1 VVAAAFDDKV
11 GGSALSSRLRMDIFP
26 SGTIAETD
34 GVVFELIRGLLFSF
48 FKALFFFLASE
59 GDSGAAPLF
68 GPVH

>member
-1 VVAAAFDDKV
+1 
-11 GGSALSSRLRMDIFP
+11 MDIFP